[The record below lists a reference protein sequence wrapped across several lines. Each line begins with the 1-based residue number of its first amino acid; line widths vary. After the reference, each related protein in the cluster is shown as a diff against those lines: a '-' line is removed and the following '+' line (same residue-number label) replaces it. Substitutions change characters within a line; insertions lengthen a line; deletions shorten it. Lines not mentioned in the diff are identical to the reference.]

1 MAKEQLLDRSI
12 RSMGFLDLTAPLQA
26 IQQGLAGGGKA
37 DADAGIKG
45 LWGGRSQGGRWQNV
59 A

>member
-1 MAKEQLLDRSI
+1 
-12 RSMGFLDLTAPLQA
+12 MGFLDLTALLQA